1 MGGCRG
7 GQGTMLRTMAPEG
20 AHVLSP
26 GAQGQIRLCSY
37 GGKAADGMKFAKQVI
52 LTWEIPLDYL

>member
-1 MGGCRG
+1 
-7 GQGTMLRTMAPEG
+7 MAPKD

-26 GAQGQIRLCSY
+26 GAQGQIRLCSS
-37 GGKAADGMKFAKQVI
+37 GGEAADGMKFAKQVI